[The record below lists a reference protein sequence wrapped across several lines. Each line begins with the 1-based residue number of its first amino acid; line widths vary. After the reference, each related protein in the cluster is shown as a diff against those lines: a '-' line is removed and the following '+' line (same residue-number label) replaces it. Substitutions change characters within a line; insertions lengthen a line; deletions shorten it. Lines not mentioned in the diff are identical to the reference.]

1 MFSIKSIKSQVM
13 RCRWFDV
20 KSAVVY
26 CDWLNFHILILSTI
40 VHSLSKQLEKFKKT
54 IVEQKGESGSSHL
67 SLLLRLSSTLV
78 PGLTVPLVHVVLDLC
93 HDVLRALHCHR
104 DPPQV
109 WYLDLLLKGLRHK
122 GLLVLSTFSPRMSSS
137 TRATSSQSRPRG
149 KTLVGR
155 LLRLSFLKGVE
166 AMDLRG
172 RVEVVSWVGALRQGS
187 KERPVTRT
195 ARDQGPVIAEPARRL
210 STSVT
215 YHLAIVLA
223 EI

>member
-1 MFSIKSIKSQVM
+1 VFSIKSIKSQVM

-40 VHSLSKQLEKFKKT
+40 VHSLSKQLKKFKKT
-54 IVEQKGESGSSHL
+54 IVEQKRESGSSHL
-67 SLLLRLSSTLV
+67 SLFLRLSSTL

-104 DPPQV
+104 DPPKV
-109 WYLDLLLKGLRHK
+109 RYLDLLLKGFRHES
-122 GLLVLSTFSPRMSSS
+122 LLVLLSTFSPRMSSCTS
-137 TRATSSQSRPRG
+137 ATSSQSRPRG

-166 AMDLRG
+166 ALDLRG

>member
-1 MFSIKSIKSQVM
+1 M
-13 RCRWFDV
+13 
-20 KSAVVY
+20 
-26 CDWLNFHILILSTI
+26 ST
-40 VHSLSKQLEKFKKT
+40 
-54 IVEQKGESGSSHL
+54 
-67 SLLLRLSSTLV
+67 LSSRAI
-78 PGLTVPLVHVVLDLC
+78 PLVHVVLDLG

-109 WYLDLLLKGLRHK
+109 RYLDLLLKGLRHK
-122 GLLVLSTFSPRMSSS
+122 GLLVLLSTFSPRMSSC

-166 AMDLRG
+166 ALDLCG
-172 RVEVVSWVGALRQGS
+172 RVEVVSWVALGQGS
-187 KERPVTRT
+187 KERSVTRT
-195 ARDQGPVIAEPARRL
+195 ARDQRPVIAEPARRL